1 MLETMTGRPEDP
13 HKGSSRQTVML
24 NLGLGREEESSGSG
38 PPGDST
44 PVFPGD
50 EERFVMKALP

>member
-1 MLETMTGRPEDP
+1 MR
-13 HKGSSRQTVML
+13 
-24 NLGLGREEESSGSG
+24 GLGREEESSGSG